1 MQSRPTPEVR
11 LPNKSQIKLALMD
24 VLKLPA
30 LTVDPAVNTPQA
42 GKVGVSFV
50 RKKLA
55 LAF

>member
-1 MQSRPTPEVR
+1 
-11 LPNKSQIKLALMD
+11 MD